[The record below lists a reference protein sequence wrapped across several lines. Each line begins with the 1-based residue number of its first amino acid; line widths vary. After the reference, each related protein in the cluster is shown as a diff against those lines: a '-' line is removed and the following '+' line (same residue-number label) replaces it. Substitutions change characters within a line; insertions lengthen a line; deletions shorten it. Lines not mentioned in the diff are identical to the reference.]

1 MRFLKTILKILV
13 IAFAAIII
21 LVLTCDYLVTSN
33 AKGKLY
39 DDVEAIPY
47 REVGLLLG
55 TTPQTRIGRVVNRFF
70 VFRID
75 AAEKLYKAGKISTI
89 LISGDEDSLD
99 GVNEVESMKE
109 ALMVRGIPEHAIM
122 LDGKGFRTLES
133 IVRANKV
140 FDLQSFTLISQK
152 FHNERALYQANHLDL
167 DIKDPIAFNAESPRS
182 AMALITYAREYLA
195 RVKLFLDI
203 IRNGS

>member
-1 MRFLKTILKILV
+1 MKLIKNILKIIVAGLV
-13 IAFAAIII
+13 AILI
-21 LVLTCDYLVTSN
+21 LVLICDYLVTSN
-33 AKGKLY
+33 AKGKVY

-75 AAEKLYKAGKISTI
+75 AAEKLYKAGKISVI

-109 ALMVRGIPEHAIM
+109 ALMARGVPEYAIM

-140 FDLQSFTLISQK
+140 FGLHSFTLISQK
-152 FHNERALYQANHLDL
+152 FHNERALYQAEHLDL
-167 DIKDPIAFNAESPRS
+167 DINDPIAFNAESPRS
-182 AMALITYAREYLA
+182 AIALITYAREYLA
-195 RVKLFLDI
+195 RVKLFMDVLF
-203 IRNGS
+203 

>member
-1 MRFLKTILKILV
+1 MKLLKSILKIIVAGLV
-13 IAFAAIII
+13 AILI
-21 LVLTCDYLVTSN
+21 LVLICDYLVTSN
-33 AKGKLY
+33 AKGKVY

-109 ALMVRGIPEHAIM
+109 ALMARGVPEYAIM

-140 FDLQSFTLISQK
+140 FDLHSFTLISQK
-152 FHNERALYQANHLDL
+152 FHNERALYQAEHLDL
-167 DIKDPIAFNAESPRS
+167 DINDPIAFNAESPRS

-195 RVKLFLDI
+195 RVKLFMDVLF
-203 IRNGS
+203 